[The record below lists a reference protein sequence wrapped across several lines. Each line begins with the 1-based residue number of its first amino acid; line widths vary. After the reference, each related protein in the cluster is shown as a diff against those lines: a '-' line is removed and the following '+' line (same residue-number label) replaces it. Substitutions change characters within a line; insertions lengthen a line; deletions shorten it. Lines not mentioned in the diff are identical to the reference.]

1 MTVEY
6 PTPKEAL
13 MEWKQVEAGLRSAVS
28 QAPETGGPDRHTCWL
43 TTIDPDGKP
52 HVTPVGALWVDGA
65 FWFQTGERT
74 RKAKNIANDPRCSL
88 AVATHDFDLVVEG
101 VAERVSDRASI
112 AMMAEAWAA
121 QGWPAEIDGTGTGIT
136 APFNAPG
143 TGEPP
148 WFVYRI
154 TAKTAKLVGTTEST
168 DGAARFDF

>member
-1 MTVEY
+1 
-6 PTPKEAL
+6 

-74 RKAKNIANDPRCSL
+74 RKAKNIVRDPRCSL
-88 AVATHDFDLVVEG
+88 SVATHDFDLVLEG
-101 VAERVSDRASI
+101 EAEKVTDPEPI
-112 AMMAEAWAA
+112 AMMAKAWAA
-121 QGWPAEIDGTGTGIT
+121 QGWPAEVHESGTGIT

-143 TGEPP
+143 TGPPP

-154 TAKTAKLVGTTEST
+154 TAKSAALVGTSEET
-168 DGAARFDF
+168 DGAARFNF